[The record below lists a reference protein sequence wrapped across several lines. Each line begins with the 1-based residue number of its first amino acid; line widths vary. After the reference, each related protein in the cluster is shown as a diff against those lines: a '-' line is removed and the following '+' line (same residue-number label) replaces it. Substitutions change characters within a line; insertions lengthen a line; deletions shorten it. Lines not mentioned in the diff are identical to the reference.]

1 MTETQTWTIGRLL
14 EWTTDYLG
22 KHGSDTPRLDAEVL
36 LAKACNSPRIQLY
49 VTFQQEP
56 TDAVKAEFRA
66 MVKRRAEGTPVAYLV
81 GHKEF
86 YSLNFDVTSD
96 VLIPRNETEHL
107 VMEGLDRAKLL
118 QSQDLSRTIRIAD
131 LCTGSGCVAI
141 TLAKHLP
148 NARIIACDISPEALK
163 VAKANA
169 AKLEVEDRVEFVES
183 DLMATGFSDTN
194 FDIIV
199 SNPPYVTK
207 AEFEKL
213 AKSVRDFEPKL
224 ALVAGEDGL
233 SVIRRIVE
241 QADQHLTPDGSLL
254 IEISP
259 MIAES
264 LQQWVDA
271 QSAWKLERFIKD
283 LAGLTRIAA
292 IRRK

>member
-148 NARIIACDISPEALK
+148 NARIIACDISPAALK
-163 VAKANA
+163 VATANA

-183 DLMATGFSDTN
+183 DLMATGFSDTK

-199 SNPPYVTK
+199 SNPPYVTE

-259 MIAES
+259 MIAET